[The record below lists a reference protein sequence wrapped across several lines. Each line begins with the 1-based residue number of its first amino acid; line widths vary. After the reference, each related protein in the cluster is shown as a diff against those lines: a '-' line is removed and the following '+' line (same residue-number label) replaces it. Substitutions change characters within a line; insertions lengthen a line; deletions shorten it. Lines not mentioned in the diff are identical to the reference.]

1 VSAGFSAEIE
11 KRLQGV
17 IDPQAKE
24 SVARLGMVE
33 EVAVT
38 ADAVELGLILPAYGY
53 EPAAE
58 IRAAIE
64 KTLQEVP
71 EVARVAIRE
80 RVEILAGGR
89 TESIPGVKN
98 VLLVASGKGG
108 VGKSTVAA
116 NLAVALA
123 ADGARVGLLDCDIYG
138 PSIPVLMGGGARPHI
153 DEQRR
158 IQPGSA
164 HGIKLISMGF
174 MVTAD
179 TPMVWRG
186 PMLHGAL
193 SQFIDDV
200 DWGDLD
206 YLVLDLPPGT
216 GDIQLTLSQ
225 KVDVAGAVI
234 VTTPQQVA
242 LEDVQRGKKMFDDVQ
257 IATLGVIENMSYFV
271 CPQCDKEHQIF
282 GRGGG
287 RRIAQELQ
295 MDFLGAIPIDP
306 VFGGDSN
313 SGGLLLVREP
323 DAPAASALRSIARR
337 VATRIA
343 ARNLVRRLI

>member
-1 VSAGFSAEIE
+1 MSEELRAEIE
-11 KRLQGV
+11 RRLESV
-17 IDPQAKE
+17 IDPVAKE
-24 SVARLGMVE
+24 SVARLGMIEDLRV
-33 EVAVT
+33 VPGG
-38 ADAVELGLILPAYGY
+38 VELGLVLPAHGY
-53 EPAAE
+53 EPASE
-58 IRAAIE
+58 IAAAIE
-64 KTLQEVP
+64 SALRQVAGVERVTLS
-71 EVARVAIRE
+71 E

-116 NLAVALA
+116 NLALALA
-123 ADGARVGLLDCDIYG
+123 ATGARVGLLDCDIYG
-138 PSIPVLMGGGARPHI
+138 PSIPVLMGAGERPHI
-153 DEQRR
+153 DENRR
-158 IQPGSA
+158 IQPGKA
-164 HGIKLISMGF
+164 HGIALISMGF
-174 MVTAD
+174 MVTPD

-193 SQFIDDV
+193 SQFVDDV

-242 LEDVQRGKKMFDDVQ
+242 IEDVQRGKKMFDDVQ
-257 IATLGVIENMSYFV
+257 IATLGVIENMSHFI
-271 CPQCDKEHQIF
+271 CPKCDKEHWIF
-282 GRGGG
+282 GRDGG
-287 RRIAQELQ
+287 RRIAEQLEVE
-295 MDFLGAIPIDP
+295 FLGAIPIDP
-306 VFGGDSN
+306 VFAADGNAEGP
-313 SGGLLLVREP
+313 LLVRQPE
-323 DAPAASALRSIARR
+323 APAARVLRSIAQKI
-337 VATRIA
+337 ATRIA